1 MSDQASMDG
10 RLTELEVKLAFV
22 DETVHGLSSADVEL
36 SQRLAAL
43 ERAVRDLRGDL
54 ASVRNGLTADPQAEP
69 PPPHY

>member
-1 MSDQASMDG
+1 MSDHVIEA

-54 ASVRNGLTADPQAEP
+54 ANLRAGPGSDPLAEP